1 MKNATAK
8 SAPKKGKTATKST
21 AKSAKTRAEKKPEK
35 IRITFVCTGNTCRS
49 AMAEKIFKEELCRRG
64 LKDKFAINSFGLRVR
79 DGDEISPRAVEALAS
94 LGYKGGK
101 HKAKP
106 LTLAAAKKAD
116 LIVCMTARHKAAIN
130 LEKAYT
136 VGDITGGGD
145 VSDPFGAPVSEYVRA
160 AKYLVYSVDETLE
173 LAEKLYRQKANQTE
187 VNPRKGDK

>member
-1 MKNATAK
+1 MNEKPAKNT
-8 SAPKKGKTATKST
+8 PKKRKTAVKNPEK
-21 AKSAKTRAEKKPEK
+21 AAETPAAKKPDK

-49 AMAEKIFKEELCRRG
+49 AMAEKIFKEELTRRG

-79 DGDEISPRAVEALAS
+79 EGDEINPKAVLALS
-94 LGYKGGK
+94 DLGYKAGK

-116 LIVCMTARHKAAIN
+116 LIVCMTARHKAEIN

-145 VSDPFGAPVSEYVRA
+145 VSDPYGAPVSEYVRA
-160 AKYLVYSVDETLE
+160 AKYLIYSVDETLE
-173 LAEKLYRQKANQTE
+173 LAEKLFNEKINQTE
-187 VNPRKGDK
+187 GKTSKRR